1 MIIFRMS
8 QMEVNTVSIDKLLQ
22 VYETIG
28 ELRQSLSEVTHNLK
42 LTNQRLATLK
52 SRVDYKIIR

>member
-1 MIIFRMS
+1 MT
-8 QMEVNTVSIDKLLQ
+8 QMELNVVSLDKLLA

-28 ELRQSLSEVTHNLK
+28 ELQQSLSEVTHNLK

-52 SRVDYKIIR
+52 NRVDYKIIR

>member
-1 MIIFRMS
+1 MT
-8 QMEVNTVSIDKLLQ
+8 QMELNVVSLDKLLA

-52 SRVDYKIIR
+52 NRVDYKIIR